1 MAQLQ
6 TLRPRLTPE
15 EYLAGEKIAEV
26 RHEFVD
32 GFVFAMVGTSLRH
45 SDIKM
50 NITAWLRGRL
60 PVGCGLFNGDVKL
73 MVRASSDTAFYYP
86 DVFISC
92 GPRDPE
98 AHHLR
103 DATLVVEILSLS
115 TERID
120 RGEKKFPLLDGDQ
133 MLGGVLR
140 IGRKVGFR
148 NLFE

>member
-86 DVFISC
+86 DVFASC
-92 GPRDPE
+92 GSQDRRQ
-98 AHHLR
+98 HFR
-103 DATLVVEILSLS
+103 TDATLVVEILSPSETASEL
-115 TERID
+115 
-120 RGEKKFPLLDGDQ
+120 
-133 MLGGVLR
+133 
-140 IGRKVGFR
+140 
-148 NLFE
+148 